1 MRISLLSPRLSLSTC
16 VAAVMAISLSACA
29 GDIAT
34 SALASLAADSTVTKD
49 VASSAGDAIA
59 THVESMV
66 ANESAAALPGSA
78 MPFGFESS
86 SAGGLGGSGGT
97 ANGEGGGPNNNALTF
112 NRTRTCYD
120 AAGAVV
126 AGCRPES
133 SVRKIVTL
141 VTMDGSRSGSSGTT
155 GGESKT
161 WLGAVHRVSND
172 TLVRNFDT
180 SNPPVEKSRTH
191 SAVAVAHDTTL
202 FSEGANSRN
211 MTEASHDNVNAV
223 TWNLPRNLNPF
234 PVSGS
239 IVRLDTVH
247 AVVTRD
253 SKTETKDLVR
263 MVEVDFPADSQ
274 GNVVLKIDG
283 KTCTLNL
290 VTHAV
295 ANCK

>member
-1 MRISLLSPRLSLSTC
+1 VRISLLSPKFPLSTL
-16 VAAVMAISLSACA
+16 VMAAMATGLAACGEA
-29 GDIAT
+29 VT
-34 SALASLAADSTVTKD
+34 STHLASLASDSTVTKD
-49 VASSAGDAIA
+49 VATSAGDAIA
-59 THVESMV
+59 THVQTMV
-66 ANESAAALPGSA
+66 ANETAAALPGSA
-78 MPFGFESS
+78 MPFGFDGSS
-86 SAGGLGGSGGT
+86 SGGGS
-97 ANGEGGGPNNNALTF
+97 PMNNSLTF

-141 VTMDGSRSGSSGTT
+141 VTMDGSRSGSSSTT

-161 WLGAVHRVSND
+161 FLGAVHRISHD
-172 TLVRNFDT
+172 TLVRNFD
-180 SNPPVEKSRTH
+180 SSDPPVEKSRTH
-191 SAVAVAHDTTL
+191 SDVAVAHDTTL
-202 FSEGANSRN
+202 FTEGANSRN

-239 IVRLDTVH
+239 IVRLDSVH
-247 AVVTRD
+247 VVVTKD

-263 MVEVDFPADSQ
+263 TVEVDFPADSQ

>member
-1 MRISLLSPRLSLSTC
+1 VRNNLLSPRHSLSTLV
-16 VAAVMAISLSACA
+16 VAVVAIGLAAC
-29 GDIAT
+29 GDVTT
-34 SALASLAADSTVTKD
+34 SALAKLAADSTVTKD
-49 VASSAGDAIA
+49 VANSAGDAIA
-59 THVESMV
+59 THVENMV

-78 MPFGFESS
+78 MPYGFGD
-86 SAGGLGGSGGT
+86 GT
-97 ANGEGGGPNNNALTF
+97 AAGPTAGGEGGGPNKNSLTY
-112 NRTRTCYD
+112 NRARTCYD

-141 VTMDGSRSGSSGTT
+141 VTMDGSRSGSSSTT
-155 GGESKT
+155 GGDTKT

-172 TLVRNFDT
+172 TLLRNFDT
-180 SNPPVEKSRTH
+180 SDPPVEKSRTH
-191 SAVAVAHDTTL
+191 SDVSVAHDTTL
-202 FSEGANSRN
+202 FSDGANSRN
-211 MTEASHDNVNAV
+211 MSEASHDYINAV

-234 PVSGS
+234 PISGS
-239 IVRLDTVH
+239 IVRVDTVH
-247 AVVTRD
+247 VVVTKD

>member
-1 MRISLLSPRLSLSTC
+1 MRINQLSPARWLVA
-16 VAAVMAISLSACA
+16 VAAIGLAAC
-29 GDIAT
+29 GESTT

-49 VASSAGDAIA
+49 VANSAGDAIA

-66 ANESAAALPGSA
+66 ANESAAALPGSS
-78 MPFGFESS
+78 MPYGFES
-86 SAGGLGGSGGT
+86 AGPGG
-97 ANGEGGGPNNNALTF
+97 AKGPTNNSLTF
-112 NRTRTCYD
+112 TRSRTCYD

-133 SVRKIVTL
+133 AVRKIVTL
-141 VTMDGSRSGSSGTT
+141 VTMDGSRSGSSSTT
-155 GGESKT
+155 GGDTKS
-161 WLGAVHRVSND
+161 WSGAVHRISND

-191 SAVAVAHDTTL
+191 SDVSVAHDTTL

-211 MTEASHDNVNAV
+211 MSEASHDYVNAV

-234 PVSGS
+234 PISGS
-239 IVRLDTVH
+239 IVRVDTVH
-247 AVVTRD
+247 VVVTKD

-263 MVEVDFPADSQ
+263 TVEVDFPADSQ

>member
-1 MRISLLSPRLSLSTC
+1 VA
-16 VAAVMAISLSACA
+16 VAAIGLAAC
-29 GDIAT
+29 GESTT

-49 VASSAGDAIA
+49 VANSAGDAIA

-78 MPFGFESS
+78 MPYGFESKGPG
-86 SAGGLGGSGGT
+86 SAGDPT
-97 ANGEGGGPNNNALTF
+97 NNSLTF
-112 NRTRTCYD
+112 TRSRTCYD

-133 SVRKIVTL
+133 AVRKIVTL
-141 VTMDGSRSGSSGTT
+141 VTMDGSRSGSSSTT
-155 GGESKT
+155 GGDTKS
-161 WLGAVHRVSND
+161 WSGAVHRISND

-180 SNPPVEKSRTH
+180 SSPPVEKSRTH
-191 SAVAVAHDTTL
+191 SDVSVAHDTTL

-211 MTEASHDNVNAV
+211 MSEASHDYVNAV

-234 PVSGS
+234 PISGS
-239 IVRLDTVH
+239 IVRVDTVH
-247 AVVTRD
+247 VVVTKD

-263 MVEVDFPADSQ
+263 TVEVDFPADSQ

>member
-1 MRISLLSPRLSLSTC
+1 VALDANTFRSGPVRINQLSPARWLVA
-16 VAAVMAISLSACA
+16 VAAIGLAAC
-29 GDIAT
+29 GESTT

-49 VASSAGDAIA
+49 VANSAGDAIA

-78 MPFGFESS
+78 MPYGFDKGPG
-86 SAGGLGGSGGT
+86 SAGGPT
-97 ANGEGGGPNNNALTF
+97 NNALTF
-112 NRTRTCYD
+112 TRSRTCYD

-133 SVRKIVTL
+133 AVRKIVTL
-141 VTMDGSRSGSSGTT
+141 VTMDGSRSGSSSTT
-155 GGESKT
+155 GGDTKS
-161 WLGAVHRVSND
+161 WSGAVHRVSND

-191 SAVAVAHDTTL
+191 SDVSVAHDTTL

-211 MTEASHDNVNAV
+211 MSEASHDYVNAV

-234 PVSGS
+234 PISGS
-239 IVRLDTVH
+239 IVRLDSVH
-247 AVVTRD
+247 VVVTKD

-263 MVEVDFPADSQ
+263 MIEVDFPADSQ

-295 ANCK
+295 ANCQ

>member
-1 MRISLLSPRLSLSTC
+1 
-16 VAAVMAISLSACA
+16 MAISLAACG

-34 SALASLAADSTVTKD
+34 SALASLAVDSTVTKD
-49 VASSAGDAIA
+49 VANSAGDAIA

-78 MPFGFESS
+78 MPYGFESS
-86 SAGGLGGSGGT
+86 STGGGT

-141 VTMDGSRSGSSGTT
+141 VTTDGSRSGSSGTT
-155 GGESKT
+155 GGETKT
-161 WLGAVHRVSND
+161 WLGAVHRTSND

-180 SNPPVEKSRTH
+180 SVPPVEKSRTH
-191 SAVAVAHDTTL
+191 SAVSVGHDTTL

-234 PVSGS
+234 PISGS
-239 IVRLDTVH
+239 IVRLDSVH
-247 AVVTRD
+247 VVVTKD

-263 MVEVDFPADSQ
+263 TVEVDFPADSQ

>member
-1 MRISLLSPRLSLSTC
+1 VKISLLSPRLSLSTC
-16 VAAVMAISLSACA
+16 AVAIMAMSLAAC

-34 SALASLAADSTVTKD
+34 SALASIAADSTVTKD
-49 VASSAGDAIA
+49 VANSAGDAIA

-86 SAGGLGGSGGT
+86 SAGGTGSG
-97 ANGEGGGPNNNALTF
+97 ESGGPNSNALTF
-112 NRTRTCYD
+112 NRTRTCFD

-141 VTMDGSRSGSSGTT
+141 VTMDGSRSGSSSTT
-155 GGESKT
+155 GGETKT
-161 WLGAVHRVSND
+161 WLGAVHRTSND

-180 SNPPVEKSRTH
+180 ADPPVEKSRTH
-191 SAVAVAHDTTL
+191 SAVSVSHDTTL

-239 IVRLDTVH
+239 IVRLDSVH
-247 AVVTRD
+247 VVVTRD

-263 MVEVDFPADSQ
+263 TVEVDFPADSQ

>member
-1 MRISLLSPRLSLSTC
+1 M
-16 VAAVMAISLSACA
+16 AAMAIGLAAC
-29 GDIAT
+29 GEVVT
-34 SALASLAADSTVTKD
+34 STHLASLASDSTVTKD
-49 VASSAGDAIA
+49 VATSAGDAIA
-59 THVESMV
+59 THVQTMV

-78 MPFGFESS
+78 MPFGFDGS
-86 SAGGLGGSGGT
+86 SAG
-97 ANGEGGGPNNNALTF
+97 GEGGGPMNNSLTF

-141 VTMDGSRSGSSGTT
+141 VTMDGSRSGSSSTT
-155 GGESKT
+155 GGETKT
-161 WLGAVHRVSND
+161 FLGAVHRISND
-172 TLVRNFDT
+172 TLMRNFDS

-191 SAVAVAHDTTL
+191 SDVAVAHDTTL

-239 IVRLDTVH
+239 IVRLDSVH
-247 AVVTRD
+247 VVVTRD

-263 MVEVDFPADSQ
+263 TVEVDFPADSQ

-295 ANCK
+295 ANCT

>member
-1 MRISLLSPRLSLSTC
+1 VRISLLSTRFQLSTLL
-16 VAAVMAISLSACA
+16 AAVMAIGLAAC
-29 GDIAT
+29 GESST
-34 SALASLAADSTVTKD
+34 SALASLATDSTVTKD
-49 VASSAGDAIA
+49 VANSAGDAIA

-86 SAGGLGGSGGT
+86 GSGGPT
-97 ANGEGGGPNNNALTF
+97 NNSLTF
-112 NRTRTCYD
+112 NRARTCYD

-133 SVRKIVTL
+133 AVRKIVTL
-141 VTMDGSRSGSSGTT
+141 VTMDGSRSGSSSTT
-155 GGESKT
+155 GGDSKT
-161 WLGAVHRVSND
+161 WSGAVHRVSND
-172 TLVRNFDT
+172 TLVRNFD
-180 SNPPVEKSRTH
+180 SSDPPVEKSRTH
-191 SAVAVAHDTTL
+191 SDVSLAHDTTL

-211 MTEASHDNVNAV
+211 MSEASRDYVNAV

-239 IVRLDTVH
+239 IVRVDTVH
-247 AVVTRD
+247 VVVTRD

-263 MVEVDFPADSQ
+263 TVEVDFPADSQ

-295 ANCK
+295 ANCQ

>member
-1 MRISLLSPRLSLSTC
+1 VRISLLSPKFPLSTL
-16 VAAVMAISLSACA
+16 VMAAMAIGLAACGEA
-29 GDIAT
+29 VT
-34 SALASLAADSTVTKD
+34 STRLASLASDSTVTKD
-49 VASSAGDAIA
+49 VATSAGDAIA
-59 THVESMV
+59 THVQSMV
-66 ANESAAALPGSA
+66 ANETAAALPGSA
-78 MPFGFESS
+78 MPFGFD
-86 SAGGLGGSGGT
+86 GSTSG
-97 ANGEGGGPNNNALTF
+97 GEGGGAGPMNNALTF
-112 NRTRTCYD
+112 TRTRTCYD

-141 VTMDGSRSGSSGTT
+141 VKMDGSRSGSSSTT

-161 WLGAVHRVSND
+161 FLGAVHRISND
-172 TLVRNFDT
+172 TLVRNFD
-180 SNPPVEKSRTH
+180 SSDPPVEKSRTH
-191 SAVAVAHDTTL
+191 SDVAVGHDTTL
-202 FSEGANSRN
+202 FTEGANSRN

-239 IVRLDTVH
+239 IVRLDSVH
-247 AVVTRD
+247 VVVTKD

-263 MVEVDFPADSQ
+263 TVEVDFPADSQ

>member
-1 MRISLLSPRLSLSTC
+1 MRISLLSPKFPLSTL
-16 VAAVMAISLSACA
+16 VMAAMATGLAACGEA
-29 GDIAT
+29 VT
-34 SALASLAADSTVTKD
+34 STHLASLASDSTVTKD
-49 VASSAGDAIA
+49 VATSAGDAIA
-59 THVESMV
+59 THVQTMV
-66 ANESAAALPGSA
+66 ANETAAALPGSA
-78 MPFGFESS
+78 MPFGFDGSS
-86 SAGGLGGSGGT
+86 SGGGS
-97 ANGEGGGPNNNALTF
+97 PMNNSLTF

-141 VTMDGSRSGSSGTT
+141 VTMDGSRSGSSSTT

-161 WLGAVHRVSND
+161 FLGAVHRISHD
-172 TLVRNFDT
+172 TLVRNFD
-180 SNPPVEKSRTH
+180 SSDPPVEKSRTH
-191 SAVAVAHDTTL
+191 SDVAVAHDTTL
-202 FSEGANSRN
+202 FTEGANSRN

-239 IVRLDTVH
+239 IVRLDSVH
-247 AVVTRD
+247 VVVTKD

-263 MVEVDFPADSQ
+263 TVEVDFPADSQ